1 MYIFPL
7 LICFVGCGQEKG
19 INHLKTMND
28 SGFSNLNDITSL
40 VSHYCC
46 FKSCT
51 EWASVQENTL
61 KLNLKVLWIKLRWLC
76 QAAAAC
82 KYWQSRTDD
91 DIRPEQHPHQWWGE
105 GSISHFKRLLWVII
119 SFDVRR
125 IKIELKLQIDK
136 SFMHTM
142 IKSHSRLGISH
153 SSETK
158 TFQFNFLCWLH
169 ISASQTST
177 ALAGNGT
184 SKKFKNP
191 GECPYLGLLL
201 IECTYL
207 VALSRIY

>member
-1 MYIFPL
+1 MASL
-7 LICFVGCGQEKG
+7 ALA
-19 INHLKTMND
+19 
-28 SGFSNLNDITSL
+28 TSL
-40 VSHYCC
+40 VPHHCC

-61 KLNLKVLWIKLRWLC
+61 KLNLRVLWIKLRWLC
-76 QAAAAC
+76 QAAAALQVSIEPNIWW
-82 KYWQSRTDD
+82 YQTRAA
-91 DIRPEQHPHQWWGE
+91 PVQWWGE
-105 GSISHFKRLLWVII
+105 GSISHFKRLLWVIS

-177 ALAGNGT
+177 ATSGAGNGT
-184 SKKFKNP
+184 SRTNS
-191 GECPYLGLLL
+191 GECLSLLL
-201 IECTYL
+201 AESTY
-207 VALSRIY
+207 VGVGALSQLKIYEDTMFHRQSFWQS

>member
-1 MYIFPL
+1 MDYPIS
-7 LICFVGCGQEKG
+7 QY
-19 INHLKTMND
+19 
-28 SGFSNLNDITSL
+28 DITNL
-40 VSHYCC
+40 VPHYCC
-46 FKSCT
+46 FKSWT

-61 KLNLKVLWIKLRWLC
+61 KLNLRVLWIKLRWLC
-76 QAAAAC
+76 QAAAALQVSIEPNIWW
-82 KYWQSRTDD
+82 YQTRAA
-91 DIRPEQHPHQWWGE
+91 PVQWWGE

-177 ALAGNGT
+177 APSRAGNGT
-184 SKKFKNP
+184 SRNFTNP
-191 GECPYLGLLL
+191 GECLSLLL
-201 IECTYL
+201 AIG
-207 VALSRIY
+207 VGALSQLKIY

>member
-1 MYIFPL
+1 M
-7 LICFVGCGQEKG
+7 
-19 INHLKTMND
+19 TMD
-28 SGFSNLNDITSL
+28 YPISQYDITNL
-40 VSHYCC
+40 VPHYCC

-61 KLNLKVLWIKLRWLC
+61 KLNLRVLWIKLRWLC
-76 QAAAAC
+76 QAAAALQVSIEPNRWW
-82 KYWQSRTDD
+82 YQTRA
-91 DIRPEQHPHQWWGE
+91 PAPVQWWGE

-153 SSETK
+153 SLETK

-177 ALAGNGT
+177 A
-184 SKKFKNP
+184 
-191 GECPYLGLLL
+191 PYPSRAM
-201 IECTYL
+201 
-207 VALSRIY
+207 ALSEIS